1 MSKTVKHTGLYTNYC
16 AGAVQ
21 IESLKSKKKKQK
33 NSQIR
38 QSAIGELLN

>member
-21 IESLKSKKKKQK
+21 IESLKSKKKKAK
-33 NSQIR
+33 KFSNPSKR
-38 QSAIGELLN
+38 NW